1 MSLPLIGA
9 GLRSALEAALN
20 SALSLDPA
28 SQRRLEDLAG
38 KSVQLEIT
46 DLRLN
51 WCLHLNYPLL
61 LLEAG
66 AETAANSRL
75 SGKLQD
81 FVGLALKDSASLSH
95 SGVSHAGDIQLLN
108 TCIQLFKNLELDWA
122 GVVSEHLGPLPGALV
137 DQLYEACGTLKQ
149 TLAKLP
155 PFLGD
160 YVQNELQLVPS
171 KPQLDLFT
179 QDIHEL
185 RSRADRLTARIERL
199 DARLDQERQKPHV

>member
-1 MSLPLIGA
+1 MSLPLLGA

-38 KSVQLEIT
+38 KSVQIEIT

-51 WCLHLNYPLL
+51 WCLHLNYPLV
-61 LLEAG
+61 LLEVG

-81 FVGLALKDSASLSH
+81 FLGLAVKDSVSLGH
-95 SGVSHAGDIQLLN
+95 SGVSHSGDIQLLN

-122 GVVSEHLGPLPGALV
+122 SLVSERFGPLPGAFV
-137 DQLYEACGTLKQ
+137 DQLQGASQQLKQ

-171 KPQLDLFT
+171 KPELDLFT

-185 RSRADRLTARIERL
+185 RSSVDRLSARIERL
-199 DARLDQERQKPHV
+199 SARLDQEREKAHV